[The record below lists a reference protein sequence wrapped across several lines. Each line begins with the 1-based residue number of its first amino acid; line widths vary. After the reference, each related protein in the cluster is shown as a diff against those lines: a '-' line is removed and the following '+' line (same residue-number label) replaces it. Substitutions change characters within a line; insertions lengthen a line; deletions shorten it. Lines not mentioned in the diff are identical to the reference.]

1 MKKLTQILVAILITA
16 IFMILAAKLIGSPDA
31 YAAEFE
37 REISIREDERYS
49 SMCSWDY
56 GDQKIIWNVQ
66 LGICFEDHSA
76 VGDSGFRYEDG
87 SARWEYLE
95 FVGMR
100 NADRSINEWVVI
112 DNAERKKVWKER
124 QEELKALRTDREQVK
139 IKEEISSMKKEIEAL
154 MEKLL
159 NL

>member
-1 MKKLTQILVAILITA
+1 MALAVA
-16 IFMILAAKLIGSPDA
+16 MIGSPDA
-31 YAAEFE
+31 YAAEFK
-37 REISIREDERYS
+37 REITVREDDRYS
-49 SMCSWDY
+49 SKCSWDY
-56 GDQKIIWNVQ
+56 GDQKITWNVQ

-76 VGDSGFRYEDG
+76 LSDSGFRYEDG
-87 SARWEYLE
+87 SAHWEYSE

-100 NADRSINEWVVI
+100 NADRSINEWVVK

-139 IKEEISSMKKEIEAL
+139 IEKEISSIKEELEAL